1 MFAGVDPS
9 NLYGEIRAHIRCPVS
24 NIRALQVA
32 KWSWIVSRTLLTMI
46 LLGALVAPAWAQEFE
61 PRTYSVTP
69 PGLNFVAL
77 TYGFANGA
85 VFMDPSLPVDD
96 VDADVHLVIARYV
109 RTLDLFGLPSKVK
122 VVLPWSSGHW
132 EGLLEDEFGV
142 RDATGLG
149 DARLVLE
156 MQFAGAEPS
165 EVPVP
170 AADRSGTVW
179 GARLQ
184 IITPT
189 GEYDNSKAV
198 NLGANRWGAIPE
210 IGFGHTFGKWS
221 LEGALGAWL
230 FGDNNDFYNGHSLEQ
245 DPLLVAKFHAIR
257 SIRPGFWW
265 SLAAGYGYG
274 GRTTVDGVRR
284 DTLQRN
290 WRLAFILAYPI
301 RANQGLVF
309 SLGSGG
315 NFGAGTDFDTVS
327 VGYQFSWG
335 GP

>member
-1 MFAGVDPS
+1 MMRLISKADAVDVKFKATPIALLLATFALFFGS
-9 NLYGEIRAHIRCPVS
+9 AH
-24 NIRALQVA
+24 
-32 KWSWIVSRTLLTMI
+32 LLD
-46 LLGALVAPAWAQEFE
+46 AQEFE

-77 TYGFANGA
+77 AYGFANGA

-96 VDADVHLVIARYV
+96 VDADIHLVVARYV
-109 RTLDLFGLPSKVK
+109 RTLELFGLPSKVK
-122 VVLPWSSGHW
+122 VMLPWSSGHW
-132 EGLLEDEFGV
+132 EGFVEDEFRV

-170 AADRSGTVW
+170 VADRGGTVW

-184 IITPT
+184 LITPT
-189 GEYDNSKAV
+189 GDYDNTKLI
-198 NLGANRWGAIPE
+198 NLGANRWGMIPE
-210 IGFGHTFGKWS
+210 IGFGHSIGKWS

-230 FGDNNDFYNGHSLEQ
+230 FGDNKDFYNGHRLEQ

-265 SLAAGYGYG
+265 ALSAGYGYG
-274 GRTTVDGVRR
+274 GRTAVDGVPRA
-284 DTLQRN
+284 TVQRN
-290 WRLAFILAYPI
+290 WRLAFMLAYPI
-301 RANQGLVF
+301 RPNQGLVL
-309 SLGSGG
+309 SIGSGG

-327 VGYQFSWG
+327 LGYQYSWG